1 MIFYQDQ
8 TLSDLRVRIEHK
20 MNIAYEKQIIKIV
33 TPYKQLFVTD
43 DLKNDDILLTK
54 LGITHETQAI
64 VKKLTTTA

>member
-33 TPYKQLFVTD
+33 TPYK
-43 DLKNDDILLTK
+43 
-54 LGITHETQAI
+54 
-64 VKKLTTTA
+64 